1 MGSQVAFTCERN
13 ASIIYYLP
21 LLSGC
26 QTRFSLLQPCFL
38 VGIRRSVVI
47 GTVLLHV
54 LVLNDRLLLK
64 GSLSSL
70 SQHSSMFTDVRVGMC
85 VFLLL
90 TTRVLIL
97 LLLLPLLLFCGC
109 LLLLSSLLKEHL
121 CTSGIPLYFLLLFSL
136 LLFLCV
142 SRCFPCK
149 EVLL

>member
-70 SQHSSMFTDVRVGMC
+70 SQHSSMLADVGMSMC
-85 VFLLL
+85 LFLLL
-90 TTRVLIL
+90 ATTNIRVL
-97 LLLLPLLLFCGC
+97 LLLLCC
-109 LLLLSSLLKEHL
+109 SSLLLLGSLLKEHL
-121 CTSGIPLYFLLLFSL
+121 CSSRIPLHFLLLLLL

-142 SRCFPCK
+142 GRCFPCK
-149 EVLL
+149 NVLL